1 MIKKGMISV
10 LSALAGLMAG
20 VVMTGRR
27 MGGQIEEKQK
37 KADKHMSLYLMMNQW
52 VAVKQEGKNL
62 ADYFEKMG
70 YKTIAIYGMS
80 YAGER
85 LVEELKGSNIQIKY
99 GIDKNAE
106 TIYSDIEIVTLEDEL
121 EEVDAIVVTPIFF
134 FDEIEEKLSAKTDCP
149 IISLEDILYEV

>member
-52 VAVKQEGKNL
+52 VKVKQE
-62 ADYFEKMG
+62 
-70 YKTIAIYGMS
+70 
-80 YAGER
+80 ER
-85 LVEELKGSNIQIKY
+85 IFHPILRER
-99 GIDKNAE
+99 
-106 TIYSDIEIVTLEDEL
+106 DIR
-121 EEVDAIVVTPIFF
+121 
-134 FDEIEEKLSAKTDCP
+134 
-149 IISLEDILYEV
+149 ILRFTV

>member
-1 MIKKGMISV
+1 MKKMILSSLSILGGAAAAAVAVRQVMKKEVEAQWRISEKH
-10 LSALAGLMAG
+10 LALY
-20 VVMTGRR
+20 R
-27 MGGQIEEKQK
+27 MM
-37 KADKHMSLYLMMNQW
+37 DQW
-52 VAVKQEGKNL
+52 VAIKQQGKNL
-62 ADYFEKMG
+62 ADYFEKMQ
-70 YKTIAIYGMS
+70 YKVIAVYGMS
-80 YAGER
+80 YAGLR
-85 LVEELKGSNIQIKY
+85 LAEELENSNIEIKY